1 MISQNPLY
9 RSRRGDTI
17 HTSINEAYEM
27 KILSEAAPQPAAI
40 LEGYEAVDCEKEGGS
55 TIDCETEGGGT
66 RVYKTTEPLPPVPS
80 EAGPE
85 NDIMYKTIPGESD
98 NPD

>member
-1 MISQNPLY
+1 
-9 RSRRGDTI
+9 
-17 HTSINEAYEM
+17 M

-40 LEGYEAVDCEKEGGS
+40 LEDYEAVDYEKEGGS
-55 TIDCETEGGGT
+55 TVDCETEGGGT

-85 NDIMYKTIPGESD
+85 NDKMYETIPGESD
-98 NPD
+98 NPQ